1 MNKSKNIDTVI
12 EAWRSITKGVSQE
25 ALDLEVRLQALTVRL
40 LALGQPVSAKQL
52 VEPWGLPLEEVKRIL
67 KQAEA
72 RIEVDENDH
81 LIGAGGL
88 SIPPTQHY
96 FRVNSKTLYAWC
108 ALDAIF
114 LPAFLGKTAEVE
126 STDPVNNETIRLT
139 ITPDGIASMSPDDI
153 VLSIATPGVS
163 CSYDR
168 VGRDSE
174 VCGQMHF
181 FSSPAS
187 AEVWLKKHPG
197 TLMLTVEEAYQ
208 VAHNLWVIRLPKELK
223 YPKGQS

>member
-1 MNKSKNIDTVI
+1 MDKTNNIDTEI
-12 EAWRSITKGVSQE
+12 EAWRSLTKGVSQE

-40 LALGQPVSAKQL
+40 LALGKPVSAEQL
-52 VEPWGLPLEEVKRIL
+52 VEPWGFPLEEVKRIL

-72 RIEVDENDH
+72 RIEVDENDY

-88 SIPPTQHY
+88 SIPPTQHH
-96 FRVNSKTLYAWC
+96 FRVNSKKLYAWC

-114 LPAFLGKTAEVE
+114 LPAFLGKTAEVV
-126 STDPVNNETIRLT
+126 STDPVNNEIIRLT

-187 AEVWLKKHPG
+187 AEVWLKKNPG
-197 TLMLTVEEAYQ
+197 TLMLTVEETYQ
-208 VAHNLWVIRLPKELK
+208 VTHNLWLIRLPEELM

>member
-1 MNKSKNIDTVI
+1 MDKSKNIDTVI
-12 EAWRSITKGVSQE
+12 EAWRSLTKGVSQE

-40 LALGQPVSAKQL
+40 LALGQPVSAEQL
-52 VEPWGLPLEEVKRIL
+52 VEPWGFPLEEIKLIL

-72 RIEVDENDH
+72 RIEVDENGH

-88 SIPPTQHY
+88 SIPPTRHY
-96 FRVNSKTLYAWC
+96 IRVNNKTLYAWC

-114 LPAFLGKTAEVE
+114 LPAFLDKTAEVE

-139 ITPDGIASMSPDDI
+139 ITPDGIVSMSPDDI

-168 VGRDSE
+168 VGRSSE

-181 FSSPAS
+181 FSSPVS

-208 VAHNLWVIRLPKELK
+208 VAHTLWLIRLPEELK
-223 YPKGQS
+223 A

>member
-1 MNKSKNIDTVI
+1 MDKSKNIDAVI
-12 EAWRSITKGVSQE
+12 KAWSAITKGVPQE
-25 ALDLEVRLQALTVRL
+25 AFDLEVRLQALTVRL
-40 LALGQPVSAKQL
+40 LAQGKPVSAEQL
-52 VEPWGLPLEEVKRIL
+52 AENWGFPLGEVHHIL

-72 RIEVDENDH
+72 RIEVDKNGY

-88 SIPPTQHY
+88 SIPPTQHR

-114 LPAFLGKTAEVE
+114 LPAFLGKTAEIE

-139 ITPDGIASMSPDDI
+139 ITPNGIASMYPDDV

-163 CSYDR
+163 CTYDR

-208 VAHNLWVIRLPKELK
+208 VAHNLWLVRLPEELK

>member
-1 MNKSKNIDTVI
+1 MDKSQNVGAVI
-12 EAWRSITKGVSQE
+12 EAWRSITKGVPQE
-25 ALDLEVRLQALTVRL
+25 ALDLEVQLQALTVRL
-40 LALGQPVSAKQL
+40 LALGHPVSAEQL
-52 VEPWGLPLEEVKRIL
+52 VESWGLPLEEVKRIL

-72 RIEVDENDH
+72 RIEVDENGY

-88 SIPPTQHY
+88 SIPPTRHY

-114 LPAFLGKTAEVE
+114 LPAFLAKTAEVE
-126 STDPVNNETIRLT
+126 STDPVNNETIQLT

-168 VGRDSE
+168 VGRGSE

-187 AEVWLKKHPG
+187 AEVWLKKNPG

-208 VAHNLWVIRLPKELK
+208 VAHNLWLIRLPEELK